1 MPEDWGIYVI
11 FKIFNMIGYILL
23 AILMVGA
30 WTLLGIG
37 VKKDI
42 DWALIVG
49 VIFGLLFTVPFLVTS
64 IEFGVKRSDAVSF
77 MSNRDYQQEL
87 IYSINDNM
95 SPQTISRIISSA
107 ANINESIERNK
118 AHCNSVM
125 WGFMYNK
132 GIAEV
137 EPIEIPKVKCQITI
151 ENDED

>member
-1 MPEDWGIYVI
+1 
-11 FKIFNMIGYILL
+11 MIGYILL

-37 VKKDI
+37 VKKDM
-42 DWALIVG
+42 DWAFIVG
-49 VIFGLLFTVPFLVTS
+49 VIFGLLFTVPFSVIS
-64 IEFGVKRSDAVSF
+64 IEFGEKRSDAVSF

-107 ANINESIERNK
+107 ANTNERIEKHK

-125 WGFMYNK
+125 WGFKYNK

-137 EPIEIPKVKCQITI
+137 EPIEIPKLKYQII
-151 ENDED
+151 VEE

>member
-1 MPEDWGIYVI
+1 
-11 FKIFNMIGYILL
+11 MIGYILL

-30 WTLLGIG
+30 WTLFGIG
-37 VKKDI
+37 LKKDMEG
-42 DWALIVG
+42 AVIVG

-64 IEFGVKRSDAVSF
+64 IEFGAKRSDAASF

-107 ANINESIERNK
+107 ANTNERIEEHK

-137 EPIEIPKVKCQITI
+137 EPIEIPKLKYQII
-151 ENDED
+151 VEE

>member
-11 FKIFNMIGYILL
+11 FKNFNMIGYILL

-37 VKKDI
+37 VKKDM

-77 MSNRDYQQEL
+77 MINRHYQQEL

-107 ANINESIERNK
+107 ADINERIERNK

-137 EPIEIPKVKCQITI
+137 EPIEIPKLKYQIVI
-151 ENDED
+151 EE

>member
-1 MPEDWGIYVI
+1 
-11 FKIFNMIGYILL
+11 MIGYILL
-23 AILMVGA
+23 AILTVGA
-30 WTLLGIG
+30 WTLFGIG
-37 VKKDI
+37 LKKDMEG
-42 DWALIVG
+42 AVIVG

-64 IEFGVKRSDAVSF
+64 IEFGVKRSDAVLF
-77 MSNRDYQQEL
+77 ANNRDYQQEL

-107 ANINESIERNK
+107 ADINEKIERNK

-137 EPIEIPKVKCQITI
+137 EPIEIPKLKYQII
-151 ENDED
+151 VEE

>member
-1 MPEDWGIYVI
+1 
-11 FKIFNMIGYILL
+11 MIGYILL
-23 AILMVGA
+23 GILMVGA
-30 WTLLGIG
+30 WTLFG
-37 VKKDI
+37 VGLKKDMEG
-42 DWALIVG
+42 AVIVG

-64 IEFGVKRSDAVSF
+64 IEFGVKRSDAASF

-95 SPQTISRIISSA
+95 SPQTISKIISCA
-107 ANINESIERNK
+107 ANTNERIEEHK

-137 EPIEIPKVKCQITI
+137 EPIEIPKLKYQII
-151 ENDED
+151 VEE

>member
-1 MPEDWGIYVI
+1 
-11 FKIFNMIGYILL
+11 MIGYILL
-23 AILMVGA
+23 AILTVGA
-30 WTLLGIG
+30 WTLFGIG
-37 VKKDI
+37 LKKDMEG
-42 DWALIVG
+42 AVIVG

-64 IEFGVKRSDAVSF
+64 IEFGVKRSDAVLF
-77 MSNRDYQQEL
+77 ANNRDYQQEL

-107 ANINESIERNK
+107 ANINERIERNK

-137 EPIEIPKVKCQITI
+137 EPIEIPKVKFQITI